1 MLWQNHASFAER
13 PISIQQTQTA
23 DIQTVLATMYQNK
36 QLRFLLV
43 AYKQNAAGGVAG
55 KVVQMTGNIQL
66 SDEFKRNFEFLHN
79 IFKDFFQRHID

>member
-1 MLWQNHASFAER
+1 
-13 PISIQQTQTA
+13 
-23 DIQTVLATMYQNK
+23 MYQNK

-66 SDEFKRNFEFLHN
+66 SDEFKRNFQFLHN
-79 IFKDFFQRHID
+79 IFKDFFSETYRLTKTYDGFISIC